1 MMKTKQNFLKGIFS
15 ENPVFILVLG
25 MCPVL
30 AITTSVLNALGMGA
44 AFTFVLILSNVIIS
58 LVRKLI
64 PNEVR
69 IPAYIVI
76 IATLVT
82 IVDMVMHAYT
92 FSIYESLGIFIPLI
106 VVNCVVLGRA
116 EAFASKNGV
125 FASFIDALGMGVGYT
140 AAITILAAV
149 REILGSGT
157 FLGMDITPF
166 NLVQPAVIFV
176 IAPGAFITLGI
187 LLGIINSIR
196 SSREKK
202 LAVKE

>member
-125 FASFIDALGMGVGYT
+125 FASFIDALGMGIGFT

>member
-1 MMKTKQNFLKGIFS
+1 MKTKQNFLKGIFS
-15 ENPVFILVLG
+15 ENPVFVLVLG

-30 AITTSVLNALGMGA
+30 AITTTVMNAIGMGI
-44 AFTFVLILSNVIIS
+44 AFTVVLIMSNVIIS

-76 IATLVT
+76 IATLVS
-82 IVDMVMHAYT
+82 IVDMIMHAFT
-92 FSIYESLGIFIPLI
+92 FSLYESLGIFIPLI

-125 FASFIDALGMGVGYT
+125 FASFIDALGMGIGYT
-140 AAITILAAV
+140 LAITILASI

-157 FLGMDITPF
+157 FLGYDLTPF
-166 NLVQPAVIFV
+166 DLVQPATLFV
-176 IAPGAFITLGI
+176 VAPGAFITLGL
-187 LLGIINSIR
+187 LLGIINSIKN
-196 SSREKK
+196 SREKK
-202 LAVKE
+202 LAAKK